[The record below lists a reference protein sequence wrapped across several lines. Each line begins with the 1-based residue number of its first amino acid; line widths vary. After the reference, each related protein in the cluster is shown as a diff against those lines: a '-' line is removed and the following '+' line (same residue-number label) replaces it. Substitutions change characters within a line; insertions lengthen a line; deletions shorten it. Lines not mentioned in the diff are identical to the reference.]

1 MKITTWNVNS
11 IRAREDRVLNWIDQ
25 HQPDVLCL
33 QELKCTEEQF
43 PFDGF
48 DELGYHVIIHGQ
60 KSYNGVAI
68 ASLSYPDEVEPAVPW
83 PEDDQSRGIA
93 AVIDGV
99 RVVSLYCP
107 NGRTVGHEMYDYK
120 LRWFDRLNDWLSTW
134 APSDDIVLTGDFN
147 ITFDDRDVHD
157 PESWRDKILCSEPER
172 DRLNA
177 LIDWGLTD
185 ALRLF
190 DESGGVYTWWDYR
203 TGGVLQNQG
212 LRIDHHLISSPL
224 VERAAAV
231 EIDIEER
238 KQEGD
243 GDKPSDHAPVT
254 LVLDDGP

>member
-1 MKITTWNVNS
+1 MRITTWNVNS
-11 IRAREDRVLNWIDQ
+11 IRAREDRVLNWLDQ

-48 DELGYHVIIHGQ
+48 DELGYNVVLRGQ

-68 ASLSYPDEVEPAVPW
+68 LSLDFPDSVEEALPW

-93 AVIDGV
+93 AEINGV

-107 NGRTVGHEMYDYK
+107 NGRDIDNPAYRYK
-120 LRWFDRLNDWLSTW
+120 LEWFSRLRAWLDGQST
-134 APSDDIVLTGDFN
+134 SDSLVLTGDYN
-147 ITFDDRDVHD
+147 ITFDDRDVSD
-157 PESWRDKILCSEPER
+157 PQAWYEKILCSTPER
-172 DRLNA
+172 NRLNA

-190 DESGGVYTWWDYR
+190 DQSDGVYTWWDYR
-203 TGGVLQNQG
+203 TGGVLQDKG
-212 LRIDHHLISSPL
+212 LRIDHHLISEPL

-238 KQEGD
+238 RREGD

-254 LVLDDGP
+254 LVLDE

>member
-1 MKITTWNVNS
+1 MRITTWNVNS
-11 IRAREDRVLNWIDQ
+11 IRAREDRVLNWLDQ

-48 DELGYHVIIHGQ
+48 DQLGYHVVLHGQ

-68 ASLSYPDEVEPAVPW
+68 VSLDYPESVEEAVPW
-83 PEDDQSRGIA
+83 PEDDQARGIA
-93 AVIDGV
+93 AEVNGV

-107 NGRTVGHEMYDYK
+107 NGRDVGHEMYQYK
-120 LRWFDRLNDWLSTW
+120 LEWFDRLRSWLDGQDAS
-134 APSDDIVLTGDFN
+134 SELVLTGDYN
-147 ITFDDRDVHD
+147 ITFDDRDVND
-157 PESWRDKILCSEPER
+157 PTFWHERILCSTPER
-172 DRLNA
+172 ERLNS

-190 DESGGVYTWWDYR
+190 DKSDGVYTWWDYR
-203 TGGVLQNQG
+203 TGGVLQDKG
-212 LRIDHHLISSPL
+212 LRIDHHLISEPL
-224 VERAAAV
+224 VERAVAV

-238 KQEGD
+238 RSERD

-254 LVLDDGP
+254 LVLDD